1 MSTAMKNAS
10 KPTAKPNP
18 RARPEIAD
26 ARRDGLYSI
35 GQAAERADVSVKMV
49 RYYES
54 IGLVPR
60 ASRTQGGYRL
70 YTENDIHQLIFIRR
84 ARALGF
90 PITEIERLLALWRNT
105 GRASAE
111 VKRLAL
117 QHVETLENKIAELEA
132 MRDALRHLAQH
143 CHGDERPD
151 CPILEDL
158 AQGGHR

>member
-1 MSTAMKNAS
+1 MKTA
-10 KPTAKPNP
+10 
-18 RARPEIAD
+18 ARTRPDMAD
-26 ARRDGLYSI
+26 ARREGLYSI
-35 GQAAERADVSVKMV
+35 GQAAERAGVSVKMV

-70 YTENDIHQLIFIRR
+70 YTENDAHQLVFIRR

-90 PITEIERLLALWRNT
+90 TIDEIGKLLALWRNKR
-105 GRASAE
+105 RASAE

-117 QHVETLENKIAELEA
+117 SHIAALEEKIAELEA
-132 MRDALRHLAQH
+132 MRDSLRHLAQH

-151 CPILEDL
+151 CPILDGL
-158 AQGGHR
+158 AR

>member
-1 MSTAMKNAS
+1 MKTATRN
-10 KPTAKPNP
+10 
-18 RARPEIAD
+18 RPDMAD
-26 ARRDGLYSI
+26 ARREGLYSI

-70 YTENDIHQLIFIRR
+70 YTENDIHQLVFIRR

-90 PITEIERLLALWRNT
+90 TIDEIGKLLALWRNKR
-105 GRASAE
+105 RASAE

-117 QHVETLENKIAELEA
+117 SHIDALEEKIAELEA
-132 MRDALRHLAQH
+132 MRDSLRHLARH

-151 CPILEDL
+151 CPILEEL
-158 AQGGHR
+158 AH

>member
-1 MSTAMKNAS
+1 MKTATRNRLDM
-10 KPTAKPNP
+10 
-18 RARPEIAD
+18 AD
-26 ARRDGLYSI
+26 ARREGRYSI

-49 RYYES
+49 RYYEA

-70 YTENDIHQLIFIRR
+70 YTENDIHQLVFIRR

-90 PITEIERLLALWRNT
+90 TIDEIGKLLALWRNKR
-105 GRASAE
+105 RASAE

-117 QHVETLENKIAELEA
+117 SHIDALEEKIAELEA
-132 MRDALRHLAQH
+132 MRDSLRHLARH

-151 CPILEDL
+151 CPILEEL
-158 AQGGHR
+158 AH

>member
-1 MSTAMKNAS
+1 MKTATRNRLDM
-10 KPTAKPNP
+10 
-18 RARPEIAD
+18 AD
-26 ARRDGLYSI
+26 ARREGLYSI

-70 YTENDIHQLIFIRR
+70 YTENDIHQLVFIRR

-90 PITEIERLLALWRNT
+90 TIDEIGKLLALWRNKR
-105 GRASAE
+105 RASAE

-117 QHVETLENKIAELEA
+117 SHIDALEEKIAELEA
-132 MRDALRHLAQH
+132 MRDSLRHLARH

-151 CPILEDL
+151 CPILEEL
-158 AQGGHR
+158 AH

>member
-1 MSTAMKNAS
+1 MKTATRNRLDM
-10 KPTAKPNP
+10 
-18 RARPEIAD
+18 AD
-26 ARRDGLYSI
+26 ARREGLYSI

-49 RYYES
+49 RYYEA

-70 YTENDIHQLIFIRR
+70 YTENDIHQLVFIRR

-90 PITEIERLLALWRNT
+90 TINEIGKLLALWRNKR
-105 GRASAE
+105 RASAE

-117 QHVETLENKIAELEA
+117 SHIDALEEKIAELEA
-132 MRDALRHLAQH
+132 MRDSLRHLARH

-151 CPILEDL
+151 CPILEEL
-158 AQGGHR
+158 AH

>member
-1 MSTAMKNAS
+1 MTTATRK
-10 KPTAKPNP
+10 
-18 RARPEIAD
+18 RPDMAD
-26 ARRDGLYSI
+26 ARREGLYSI
-35 GQAAERADVSVKMV
+35 GQAAEQAGVSVKMV

-70 YTENDIHQLIFIRR
+70 YTENDIHQLVFIRR

-90 PITEIERLLALWRNT
+90 TIDEIGKLLALWRNKR
-105 GRASAE
+105 RASAE

-117 QHVETLENKIAELEA
+117 NHIDALEEKIAELEA
-132 MRDALRHLAQH
+132 MRDSLRHLARH

-151 CPILEDL
+151 CPILEEL
-158 AQGGHR
+158 AH